1 MSAAAAPLFASRS
14 RPDHAQRWAH
24 PPPPFHLLYPLLTRL
39 SARPR
44 PSSFPSRSPPRRK
57 SAEAHA
63 LRPCLGQRQV
73 IAGVAQPYEFITYR
87 EAAERVAALA
97 SGFAGLGL
105 KAGDRVGI
113 FGPNCLEWMLAMQA
127 RARKPACR
135 VREAGLG
142 FC

>member
-1 MSAAAAPLFASRS
+1 MAAAARS
-14 RPDHAQRWAH
+14 
-24 PPPPFHLLYPLLTRL
+24 
-39 SARPR
+39 
-44 PSSFPSRSPPRRK
+44 K

-127 RARKPACR
+127 RAPAAEGSGVR
-135 VREAGLG
+135 VLLGLG
-142 FC
+142 REGLVEGGA